1 MRDALYGG
9 IAVLRWGFPMR
20 FLTAALL
27 FAAPAMAQEAQTR
40 TIWGFIALG
49 PGSVGDSG
57 FYASG
62 VGLGIQRHRTLY
74 MARIASLD
82 TKDSK
87 RISDFGVLIG
97 MATRPRR
104 FSCGAALGLA
114 AVRDSRDSTALG
126 IPLEAFAT
134 VVANDNA
141 ALGLRLFSDANRLS
155 DFAGLTVSV
164 MIGRV
169 RSR

>member
-1 MRDALYGG
+1 
-9 IAVLRWGFPMR
+9 MR

-27 FAAPAMAQEAQTR
+27 FAAAPAMAQDPQTR
-40 TIWGFIALG
+40 TIWGFVALG

-62 VGLGIQRHRTLY
+62 IGMGIQRNRVLY

-82 TKDSK
+82 TKDAK
-87 RISDFGVLIG
+87 RISDFGVLVG
-97 MATRPRR
+97 LATRPRR

-126 IPLEAFAT
+126 IPLEAF
-134 VVANDNA
+134 VSVIANDNA